1 MAKRT
6 GERQPPSPP
15 LSVAEKKGEANLAVV
30 GDGLLVF
37 LYDVVRVEAVQ
48 AGGLVQVVQ
57 AIGEAAQAALLS

>member
-1 MAKRT
+1 M
-6 GERQPPSPP
+6 
-15 LSVAEKKGEANLAVV
+15 AEKKGEANLAVV

-57 AIGEAAQAALLS
+57 VVQAIGEAAQAALLS